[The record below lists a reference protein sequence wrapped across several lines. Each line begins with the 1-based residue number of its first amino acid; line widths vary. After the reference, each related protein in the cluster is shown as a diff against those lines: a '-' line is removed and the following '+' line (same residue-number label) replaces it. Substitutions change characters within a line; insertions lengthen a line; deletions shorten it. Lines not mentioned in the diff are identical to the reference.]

1 MSKQVKDVSIETFG
15 PLCCRFSPLIHLTCW
30 FLSGPI
36 NREMRHLIST
46 LQTHNQQM
54 KGEVIKYKIRLR
66 ETQAEL
72 SQVSLTSP
80 DC

>member
-1 MSKQVKDVSIETFG
+1 MLF
-15 PLCCRFSPLIHLTCW
+15 
-30 FLSGPI
+30 SGPI

-54 KGEVIKYKIRLR
+54 KGEVVKYKIRLR

-72 SQVSLTSP
+72 SQVSLLESLLVMETSMP
-80 DC
+80 TGQSGRLELFHVF